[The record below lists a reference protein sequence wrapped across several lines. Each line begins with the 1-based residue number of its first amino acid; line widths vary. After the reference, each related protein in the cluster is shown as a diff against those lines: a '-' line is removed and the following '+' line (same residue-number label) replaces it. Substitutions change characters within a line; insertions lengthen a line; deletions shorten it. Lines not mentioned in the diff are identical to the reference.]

1 LTGSRTD
8 RDRPRGD
15 PSRRRQARFLAHA
28 IQLEES
34 GPPRRMVGLVA
45 VIVALLGGSILWAAV
60 TEIDQ
65 AAVAAGQVMPSG
77 SLRLVQHLE
86 GGIVAAIS
94 AREGDIVAAGATVIE
109 LDGAQA
115 EAELKQLKAR
125 RAALHLKAA
134 RLRAFATD
142 ADMAADEIA
151 RRYPRVA
158 REQQA
163 MLAVQ
168 RQSRLDELTVL
179 QSEIQEHEAERR
191 AGKARQATL
200 RQQLALVQEQLSIRS
215 ELVSKGL
222 VSRIV
227 YLDTYRAANSAR
239 TDLAAAAGAIEQS
252 GEAIAVAQSRF
263 TALDSRLRRDALN
276 ELGGVT
282 AELAEVA
289 ETITTVQDRV
299 RRLVIT
305 APVRSVVKSLS
316 VKTIGGV
323 VAPGSVVAELVPLG
337 EELVVETR
345 LSTQDI
351 GHLRPGQEAMVK
363 VATYD
368 FARLGGI
375 GGTLERISASTFQD
389 EDGAPYYKGVVRL
402 DRNYVG
408 SDPEKNLVL
417 PGMTVQAD
425 IRTGRRTVL
434 EYLLKPIYRAL
445 DSAFLER

>member
-1 LTGSRTD
+1 MTGSRTD

-45 VIVALLGGSILWAAV
+45 VIVLLLGGSILWAAV

-65 AAVAAGQVMPSG
+65 AAVATGQVMPSG

-134 RLRAFATD
+134 RLRAFATG
-142 ADMAADEIA
+142 ADMAADGIA

-179 QSEIQEHEAERR
+179 QSEIQKLEAERR

-215 ELVSKGL
+215 ELVAKGL

-252 GEAIAVAQSRF
+252 GEAIAVAKSRF